1 MLYQTHRLQ
10 ILQQQDSIIRHYC
23 DVAGKR
29 YKAGE
34 ARQLEFLSADR
45 MRNDNRLE
53 MTKMKN
59 EAENLQTALM
69 ALLNTT
75 TPVVPDGKTFNPMQ
89 TED

>member
-1 MLYQTHRLQ
+1 MLYQNHRPQ
-10 ILQQQDSIIRHYC
+10 ILLQQDCVIQRYC

-53 MTKMKN
+53 MTKVKN
-59 EAENLQTALM
+59 EAENLQTS
-69 ALLNTT
+69 
-75 TPVVPDGKTFNPMQ
+75 PDGAAQYHARLWCLTGTRFSLAGFA
-89 TED
+89 